1 MPKTKPPISYTNRD
15 YASIR
20 NDLIN
25 YVKVYYPDT
34 YKDFNEASFG
44 SLMFDM
50 VAYVGDVLSY
60 YIDYQTNETF
70 IETAI
75 ERNNL
80 IKVSKQLGYKFTGSP
95 SSSGVAAFY
104 VSIPAQSN
112 GGQENTDLIP
122 ILKQGTTMT
131 SDSGASFIL
140 TEDVDFSLPATEIL
154 VIQENANSTPTGY
167 AYKAYGKVISGEIRQ
182 KTVTVGEFQKFLKL
196 QVDDERISEIISVI
210 DTLGNEYY
218 EVDYLTQ
225 DTIYKPIKNSS
236 SDSTEAPFF
245 LKEFQTFRK
254 FITEFDE
261 DGNCYLQF
269 GAGSESS
276 FVENNFPDPSN
287 VSLQFFGK
295 NYYTEKIFD
304 PNLINSTETLGI
316 SPTNTALTITYR
328 VNTSDTINAAVGS
341 VNTITNPIVE
351 FRTNL
356 YSKTEALGQI
366 TSFEVDNEEPMVG
379 SSELPTN
386 EELRLRAYGAFATQN
401 RAVTKQDYVAIAYRM
416 PSKFGTIKRATV
428 IQDKDSARRNLNLYI
443 VSTTSD
449 GELTLSSDSIKQN
462 LKTWLSKYKMLND
475 TVDILDAII
484 VNIGIR
490 FRVITDLTKDTNIIL
505 NDCIVAV
512 KSQLKEKLN
521 IGEPFYLTDIYKT
534 LNAINGV
541 VDTTKVEVFQKT
553 GEGYSSSQFSVY
565 DNLSKDGRYLSVPE
579 NVIIEIRDLDS
590 DITGEAV

>member
-1 MPKTKPPISYTNRD
+1 
-15 YASIR
+15 
-20 NDLIN
+20 LIN

-50 VAYVGDVLSY
+50 VAYVGDILSY

-122 ILKQGTTMT
+122 ILRQGTTMT

-182 KTVTVGEFQKFLKL
+182 KTVTVGDFQKFLKL

>member
-1 MPKTKPPISYTNRD
+1 
-15 YASIR
+15 
-20 NDLIN
+20 LIN

>member
-1 MPKTKPPISYTNRD
+1 MPKTKPPISYTSRD

-50 VAYVGDVLSY
+50 VAYVGDILSY
-60 YIDYQTNETF
+60 YVDYQTNESF
-70 IETAI
+70 LETAI
-75 ERNNL
+75 ERNNI
-80 IKVSKQLGYKFTGSP
+80 IKIGKQLGYKFTGSP
-95 SSSGVAAFY
+95 SSSGICAFY

-140 TEDVDFSLPATEIL
+140 TEDVDFSSPDTEIL
-154 VIQENANSTPTGY
+154 VIRENSNSTPTGY
-167 AYKAYGKVISGEIRQ
+167 AYKAYGKVISGEMRQ
-182 KTVTVGEFQKFLKL
+182 KSITVGDYQKFLKL
-196 QVDDERISEIISVI
+196 QIDDEKISEVISVTDSI
-210 DTLGNEYY
+210 GNEYY

-225 DTIYKPIKNSS
+225 DTIYKSIKNTS
-236 SDSTEAPFF
+236 SDSTNAPFF

-261 DGNCYLQF
+261 DGNCFLQF
-269 GAGSESS
+269 GFGSESD
-276 FVENNFPDPSN
+276 FIENNFPDPSS

-295 NYYTEKIFD
+295 NYYSDKTFD
-304 PNLINSTETLGI
+304 PNVINSTETLGV
-316 SPTNTALTITYR
+316 SPANTVLTVTYR
-328 VNTSDTINAAVGS
+328 VNTSDTINASVGA
-341 VNTITNPIVE
+341 VNTITNPILE
-351 FRTNL
+351 FRTSL
-356 YSKTEALGQI
+356 YSNTEAISQI
-366 TSFEVDNEEPMVG
+366 TSIEVDNEEPMVG
-379 SSELPTN
+379 SYSTPTN

-401 RAVTKQDYVAIAYRM
+401 RAVTKQDYVAITYRM
-416 PSKFGTIKRATV
+416 PAKFGVIKRATIV
-428 IQDKDSARRNLNLYI
+428 QDKDSAKRNLNLYI
-443 VSTTSD
+443 VSVASN
-449 GELTLSSDSIKQN
+449 GELTLASDSLKQN
-462 LKTWLSKYKMLND
+462 LKTWISKYKMIND
-475 TVDILDAII
+475 TVDILDATI
-484 VNIGIR
+484 VNVGIT
-490 FRVITDLTKDTNIIL
+490 FRVITDLTKDTSIVL
-505 NDCIVAV
+505 NDCLTAV
-512 KSQLKEKLN
+512 KAQLRDQLN

-534 LNAINGV
+534 LNAVNGV
-541 VDTTKVEVFQKT
+541 MDTVEVNIFQKT

>member
-366 TSFEVDNEEPMVG
+366 TSFEIDNEEPMVG

>member
-50 VAYVGDVLSY
+50 VAYVGDILSY

-112 GGQENTDLIP
+112 GGQENTDLVP

-401 RAVTKQDYVAIAYRM
+401 RAVTKQDYVAIAYRL

>member
-122 ILKQGTTMT
+122 ILRQGTTMT